1 MQPSHEQDQTEVRP
15 GLGIVAE
22 NTDLRESL
30 SATAACGTV
39 ASFRMDLTLESTPGC
54 TLLM

>member
-22 NTDLRESL
+22 NTDLCESL